1 MQAIFDMF
9 EERISELNLY
19 FTALNELDKGNLEHN
34 STANYFNSEFIKM
47 LKANTLL
54 MIYNLVESTVMGGI
68 LEIYD
73 KLKSDCITYSAA
85 RQEIRDIWFSYRFKE
100 VYDKHAHYNSYK
112 SKAMEIINSILS
124 EEVIELTRKATDIS
138 GNLDA
143 QQIRNI
149 CQCHGIHFDIGQQCR
164 GGIVL
169 ETVKEKRNGLAHG
182 NFSFAECGR
191 DYSLLELEH
200 IKNETI
206 LFLKG
211 LLEGMKKYYDDR
223 QYKNND

>member
-9 EERISELNLY
+9 EERISELSVY
-19 FTALNELDKGNLEHN
+19 FEALIELDRGNFENNH
-34 STANYFNSEFIKM
+34 SISYFNSEFIKI

-73 KLKSDCITYSAA
+73 KLKSESVTYSTA
-85 RQEIRDIWFSYRFKE
+85 RKEIRDIWFSYRFKE
-100 VYDKHAHYNSYK
+100 VYDQQAHYNSYK
-112 SKAMEIINSILS
+112 RKAMEIINSILS
-124 EEVIELTRKATDIS
+124 QEVIELNRKATDIS

-149 CQCHGIHFDIGQQCR
+149 CQCHGIQFDIAQECR
-164 GGIVL
+164 GGIIL
-169 ETVKEKRNGLAHG
+169 QTVKDKRNGLAHG

-191 DYSLLELEH
+191 DYSINELKH

-211 LLEGMKKYYDDR
+211 LLEGMKTYYDDC
-223 QYKNND
+223 QYKM